1 MQAQESGWTWGSAR
15 RRSSLTSARVLTYR
29 SRMMSGTNYPE
40 WKRDRGGTC
49 AGETGREMPP
59 PPPLLSALSLVGL
72 HITLRDAI
80 AQGGEEI
87 LIGGHLRRRSRMSSS
102 LNMEES
108 SRGTG
113 REDCNK
119 SCSLQRTAEAASK
132 TKSNHFGVLSISGAK
147 RKERKKINLGGERSL
162 RTRT

>member
-40 WKRDRGGTC
+40 W
-49 AGETGREMPP
+49 TGREMPP

-119 SCSLQRTAEAASK
+119 SCSLQRAAEAASK

-147 RKERKKINLGGERSL
+147 RKERKKINLGERDLFVPVRDVCSQYFYA
-162 RTRT
+162 